1 MLQLEVSRADME
13 RIRMLHREMPA
24 KYPFDKLSFV
34 FGVSREAVARI
45 VKSKCEYT
53 STHCPVHK

>member
-1 MLQLEVSRADME
+1 
-13 RIRMLHREMPA
+13 MLHREMPA